1 MSEVS
6 EYVRVVSDTEAVPV
20 APESPALVTGYE
32 PDRFQKFAIAAIEAG
47 DNVLCLAK
55 TGSGKTFIGEYQ
67 IAKSLSRG
75 GRVFYTT
82 PIKSLSNQKFHDLKK
97 LFPDASVGIMTGDIK
112 FRPDAQIIVMTTE
125 ILRNLLFKK
134 GTVTEKVGASALVSM
149 DGLDSVVFD
158 EVHYIND
165 PDRGHVWEE
174 TMILLPASVKLILL
188 SATLSSPYNFAR
200 WLGESKKVRVWLI
213 STLWRAVPLEHCV
226 LSGVDGSMR
235 PLVIYDSR
243 EQFHDNVYR
252 DWLAGKGAALLAH
265 DKFKDKVR
273 NAWASGHEGPVSG
286 KTRPKAYE
294 HQMNECLEYLDN
306 HAALP
311 AIFFVFSRVGCEKLA
326 DKITGNFLDSS
337 DSALVARV
345 WDFHLSRFKDSLEKS
360 SQYHTLRE
368 LAMRGIAF
376 HHSGLLPFLKEILE
390 VLFSKGLIKVLMAT
404 ETFAVGINMP
414 TKTVVFT
421 ALSKFTEGTIRPLRS
436 AEYIQ
441 MAGRAGRRG
450 KDDRGLVIYLPQKEP
465 AELYEMRQILTGRAA
480 TFGSRMN
487 FHYNFVLKALP
498 KDAAQPEAQLEAPPS
513 ASQEAGPSSK
523 SLIENSY
530 WWSLLQDDIAG
541 SKKEV
546 AASNESLALK
556 RSLLTDSEVDACR
569 LKEELE
575 QKLIGLQNAKKKA
588 VQRELETWRS
598 EHKESQWNP
607 VLARYKAWCE
617 AGVEANN
624 CERRLAS
631 LLNEQTVPQIHLRN
645 LFLEE
650 CGYVGEAFQA
660 KDFQAKPD
668 TKSFHLTSKGVLAS
682 EVNEGHPF
690 LMTELYLR
698 LSSSPLSFR
707 AEELL
712 IILAVFLGEQGKDDE
727 KNKHPQ
733 DLGIPQPLRN
743 EIVRIGEDAQS
754 FYKREL
760 AFGLPDDLKFWTLST
775 EWVEPVA
782 MWVTDEPLLPSVAAE
797 FGIFEGNLQKA
808 LMKLM
813 GLVEEFR
820 ALATLSNNI
829 EMLAVLEGAQQIVL
843 RDVVVAESL
852 YLRI

>member
-1 MSEVS
+1 
-6 EYVRVVSDTEAVPV
+6 
-20 APESPALVTGYE
+20 
-32 PDRFQKFAIAAIEAG
+32 
-47 DNVLCLAK
+47 
-55 TGSGKTFIGEYQ
+55 
-67 IAKSLSRG
+67 
-75 GRVFYTT
+75 
-82 PIKSLSNQKFHDLKK
+82 
-97 LFPDASVGIMTGDIK
+97 
-112 FRPDAQIIVMTTE
+112 
-125 ILRNLLFKK
+125 
-134 GTVTEKVGASALVSM
+134 
-149 DGLDSVVFD
+149 
-158 EVHYIND
+158 
-165 PDRGHVWEE
+165 
-174 TMILLPASVKLILL
+174 
-188 SATLSSPYNFAR
+188 
-200 WLGESKKVRVWLI
+200 
-213 STLWRAVPLEHCV
+213 
-226 LSGVDGSMR
+226 
-235 PLVIYDSR
+235 
-243 EQFHDNVYR
+243 
-252 DWLAGKGAALLAH
+252 
-265 DKFKDKVR
+265 
-273 NAWASGHEGPVSG
+273 
-286 KTRPKAYE
+286 
-294 HQMNECLEYLDN
+294 
-306 HAALP
+306 
-311 AIFFVFSRVGCEKLA
+311 
-326 DKITGNFLDSS
+326 
-337 DSALVARV
+337 
-345 WDFHLSRFKDSLEKS
+345 LEKS

-421 ALSKFTEGTIRPLRS
+421 ALSKFTEGMIRPLRS

-480 TFGSRMN
+480 TFGSRLN
-487 FHYNFVLKALP
+487 FHYDFVLKALP
-498 KDAAQPEAQLEAPPS
+498 KDNDFVLKALPNAQLEVLLS

-575 QKLIGLQNAKKKA
+575 QKLVGLQNAKKKA

-607 VLARYKAWCE
+607 VLVRYKSWCE
-617 AGVEANN
+617 AGVDASN

-650 CGYVGEAFQA
+650 CGYVGEAFQVENVQPKA
-660 KDFQAKPD
+660 FQAKPEAEASQTKPE

-733 DLGIPQPLRN
+733 DLEIPQPLRN